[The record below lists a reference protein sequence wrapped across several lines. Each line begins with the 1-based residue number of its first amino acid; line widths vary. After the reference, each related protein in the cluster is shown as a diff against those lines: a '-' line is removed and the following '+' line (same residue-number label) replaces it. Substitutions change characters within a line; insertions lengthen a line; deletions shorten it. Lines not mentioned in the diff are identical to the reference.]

1 MKFKENQIQA
11 ADIRVTYMDEGNHAG
26 TPLIFIHGFPFSK
39 LMWENQIEVF
49 KHHARVLAYDVRG
62 FGNTDAGTI
71 AYSLDQFGHDLF
83 HFMDA
88 LNIEK
93 AVVCGLSMGGYI
105 ALHAIEQHPE
115 RIVGVILADTQ
126 CSADS
131 AEAKQKRM
139 DTIASIQEKGLL
151 EYTQDS
157 LRKLFSEL
165 SIAKKKEEIAFIK
178 HTIQRTRIETV
189 CNTLKALA
197 DRAEKCS
204 FLDFI
209 TMPVLIMVGQHDA
222 ITPPEASKKMHARI
236 AGSILHVIDHAGHVS
251 NLENAASF
259 NLALLKFLKNE
270 IQKIVPA
277 VA

>member
-1 MKFKENQIQA
+1 MKFKENQVQT
-11 ADIRVTYMDEGNHAG
+11 ADIRVTYIDEGNVDS
-26 TPLIFIHGFPFSK
+26 TPLIFIHGFPFNK

-49 KHHARVLAYDVRG
+49 KHHTRVLAYDVRG
-62 FGNTDAGTI
+62 FGNTEPGAI
-71 AYSLDQFGHDLF
+71 AYSIDQFGRDLF

-88 LNIEK
+88 LKIEK

-126 CSADS
+126 CSADT
-131 AEAKQKRM
+131 AEAKQKRI
-139 DTIASIQEKGLL
+139 DTIASIREKGLL

-157 LRKLFSEL
+157 LKKLFSDL
-165 SIAKKKEEIAFIK
+165 SFTNKKEAIIFIE
-178 HTIQRTRIETV
+178 HTIRGTRIETV
-189 CNTLKALA
+189 CNTLQALA

-209 TMPVLIMVGQHDA
+209 AMPVLIVVGEHD
-222 ITPPEASKKMHARI
+222 IVTPPEASKKIQARI
-236 AGSILHVIDHAGHVS
+236 AGSVLHIVNHAAHMS

-259 NLALLKFLKNE
+259 NLAMLRFLKNE

>member
-1 MKFKENQIQA
+1 MKFKENQVQA
-11 ADIRVTYMDEGNHAG
+11 ADIRVTYMDEGNPDG

-49 KHHARVLAYDVRG
+49 KHHIRVLAYDVRG
-62 FGNTDAGTI
+62 FGNTEPGTI
-71 AYSLDQFGHDLF
+71 AYSMDQFGQDLF

-88 LNIEK
+88 LKIEK

-126 CSADS
+126 CSADD
-131 AEAKQKRM
+131 AEGKQKRI
-139 DTIASIQEKGLL
+139 DTIASIREKGLL

-157 LRKLFSEL
+157 LKKLFSEL
-165 SIAKKKEEIAFIK
+165 SVANKKEEIAFIK
-178 HTIQRTRIETV
+178 HTIQRTRVETV
-189 CNTLKALA
+189 CNTLQALA

-209 TMPVLIMVGQHDA
+209 TMPVLIMVGEHDV
-222 ITPPEASKKMHARI
+222 ITPPEAAKKIHARI
-236 AGSILHVIDHAGHVS
+236 AGSMLHIIDHAGHVS
-251 NLENAASF
+251 NLENTSSF
-259 NLALLKFLKNE
+259 NLAMLRFLKNE
-270 IQKIVPA
+270 IQKVVPA

>member
-11 ADIRVTYMDEGNHAG
+11 ADIRVTYMDEGNQDGA
-26 TPLIFIHGFPFSK
+26 PLIFIHGFPFSK
-39 LMWENQIEVF
+39 LMWEYQIEAF
-49 KHHARVLAYDVRG
+49 KHHTRVLAYDVRG
-62 FGNTDAGTI
+62 FGNTEPGTI
-71 AYSLDQFGHDLF
+71 AYSIDQFGEDLF

-88 LNIEK
+88 LKIEK

-126 CSADS
+126 CSADN
-131 AEAKQKRM
+131 ADAKQNRM
-139 DTIASIQEKGLL
+139 NTIASIREKGRI

-157 LRKLFSEL
+157 IKKLFSEL
-165 SIAKKKEEIAFIK
+165 SVANKKEEIALIK
-178 HTIQRTRIETV
+178 HTIQRTRIETM
-189 CNTLKALA
+189 CNTLKAMA
-197 DRAEKCS
+197 DRTEKCS
-204 FLDFI
+204 LLDFI
-209 TMPVLIMVGQHDA
+209 TIPVLILVGQHDV

-270 IQKIVPA
+270 IQKVVPA